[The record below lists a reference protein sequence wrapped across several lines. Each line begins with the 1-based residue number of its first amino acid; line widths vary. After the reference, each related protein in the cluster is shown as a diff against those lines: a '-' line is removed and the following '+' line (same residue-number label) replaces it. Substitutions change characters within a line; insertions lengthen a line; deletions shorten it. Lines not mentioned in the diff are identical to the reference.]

1 MLGKKPAAKR
11 KAITR
16 AALES
21 TIAAAVRESHPGC
34 VPLVEIIVERVV
46 PKSSG
51 EANWALK
58 GVKYGKAD
66 RERCNA
72 AISSF
77 VEAGLREFEIT
88 DG

>member
-11 KAITR
+11 RALTR

-21 TIAAAVRESHPGC
+21 TIAAAVRESHPHC
-34 VPLVEIIVERVV
+34 APLVGIIIERVV
-46 PKSSG
+46 PKLSG

-66 RERCNA
+66 RERCGA

-77 VEAGLREFEIT
+77 VEAGLREFEIS
-88 DG
+88 D